1 MYTHCLFDS
10 PFGKLKL
17 TASPEALVAISF
29 QADSTTYSD
38 SVHKKS
44 KILRMATLQLS
55 EYFTGQ
61 RQSFDIPLAPV
72 GTVFQQRV
80 WQALI
85 SVPYGSTASYKE
97 IAKKIGN
104 TKAYR
109 SVGGANNKNPLPI
122 VIPCH
127 RIIGSNG
134 CLTGYA
140 GGLAVKKFL
149 LELESAAFIK
159 I

>member
-1 MYTHCLFDS
+1 MYTNCLFDS

-29 QADSTTYSD
+29 RPDSTTYLD
-38 SVHKKS
+38 SALIRN
-44 KILRMATLQLS
+44 KILRLATLQLS

-61 RQSFDIPLAPV
+61 RQRFDIPLAPV
-72 GTVFQQRV
+72 GTIFQQQV
-80 WQALI
+80 WQALLSI
-85 SVPYGSTASYKE
+85 PYGSTASYKE

-104 TKAYR
+104 PKAYR
-109 SVGGANNKNPLPI
+109 AIGGANNKNPLPI

-140 GGLAVKKFL
+140 GGLTIKKFL
-149 LELESAAFIK
+149 LELESDTFIK